1 MWAIVF
7 NGKVETEN
15 LEEFVSKFNSLLKD
29 TNSEFIGRIE
39 NYELARYVDYQKI
52 EEPVI
57 IESNAE
63 TEGDRDSNI

>member
-1 MWAIVF
+1 MWAVVF

-15 LEEFVSKFNSLLKD
+15 LEEFVSEFNSLLKD

-52 EEPVI
+52 EEPVS

-63 TEGDRDSNI
+63 TEGDRDSYI

>member
-15 LEEFVSKFNSLLKD
+15 LEEFVSEFNSLLKD

-52 EEPVI
+52 EEPVT

>member
-1 MWAIVF
+1 MWAVVF

-15 LEEFVSKFNSLLKD
+15 LEEFVSEFNSLLKD

-52 EEPVI
+52 EEPVT

>member
-1 MWAIVF
+1 MWAVVF

-15 LEEFVSKFNSLLKD
+15 LEEFVSEFNSLLKN

-52 EEPVI
+52 EEPVT